1 MIYKI
6 LDMRC
11 PSCATMI
18 QMDLEDAGYE
28 CECSYSKGVLEV
40 KGDHDVKTI
49 KEIVSK
55 TGYNLQE

>member
-1 MIYKI
+1 
-6 LDMRC
+6 MRC
-11 PSCATMI
+11 PSCATII

-28 CECSYSKGVLEV
+28 CDCSYSKGVLEV